1 MSQPVSDPERLAQLL
16 DEAALKYLE
25 RFDASIAK
33 LRTRLLQ
40 KGRVLAPEDT
50 PRADLEAVVQQLI
63 ARYERSGILNDGRF
77 AEASIRT
84 LRQRG
89 LAERAIVHR
98 LSAKGLAAATVHE
111 ALERVDADQD
121 EPELEAALRFV
132 RRKKLGPHRTKAVT
146 ANDRRKDLQA
156 LARAGFSY
164 EVAQRALAG
173 EALDADAF

>member
-1 MSQPVSDPERLAQLL
+1 MSDSERLARLL

-33 LRTRLLQ
+33 LRTRLLK
-40 KGRVLAPEDT
+40 KGRALAPEDT
-50 PRADLEAVVQQLI
+50 PRADLEAVVQQLL
-63 ARYERSGILNDGRF
+63 ARYERSGILNDARF
-77 AEASIRT
+77 AEASIRS

-89 LAERAIVHR
+89 LAERAILHR
-98 LSAKGLAAATVHE
+98 LSAKGLEAATVRE
-111 ALERVDADQD
+111 SLQRVDVDQE

-132 RRKKLGPHRTKAVT
+132 RRKKLGPHRTKAAT

-164 EVAQRALAG
+164 EVAGRALG
-173 EALDADAF
+173 SGLPDDEIF